1 MSQDKASL
9 LQSLDAERDNLWAV
23 LADVDPAVDIYPGWN
38 KRDFFAHMA
47 GWDALMFTIFRDTVA
62 GIPVT
67 PYPYI
72 NVDVTNAQF
81 VAERQSATVD
91 GARLECEINRFALK
105 IFLESIP
112 AEAYG
117 QLVRFPWA
125 SETVTQFV
133 EGAIIHERDH
143 ARDIVELKQA
153 GKL

>member
-9 LQSLDAERDNLWAV
+9 LQTLDAERDNLWAL
-23 LADVDPAVDIYPGWN
+23 LAEVDPAVEIYPGWN

-47 GWDALMFTIFRDTVA
+47 GWDALMFTIFRATVA

-91 GARLECEINRFALK
+91 GAQLECEINRFALK
-105 IFLESIP
+105 ILLDSIP
-112 AEAYG
+112 ADEYG
-117 QLVRFPWA
+117 RLVRFPWA
-125 SETVTQFV
+125 SETVTQFID
-133 EGAIIHERDH
+133 GAIIHERDH
-143 ARDIVELKQA
+143 ARDIAELKQA
-153 GKL
+153 GRL

>member
-1 MSQDKASL
+1 MTPDKPSL
-9 LQSLDAERDNLWAV
+9 LQALDAERDHLWAL
-23 LADVDPAVDIYPGWN
+23 LAAVDPQLEIYPGWN

-105 IFLESIP
+105 ILLDSIP
-112 AEAYG
+112 DYG
-117 QLVRFPWA
+117 QSVRFPWA
-125 SETVTQFV
+125 SETVTQFI

-143 ARDIVELKQA
+143 ARDIAALKQA
-153 GKL
+153 GRL